1 MKKLLFCIAI
11 FFVFSIN
18 NSYSGNIEKMDS
30 LFAYHIKS
38 LNDTIN
44 KYTTSDEQK
53 IWISGDDRIFVEM
66 VDFIAD
72 FKFDQQGYTHQ
83 PMINRKEVKAIKTW
97 YKKNRKKLNISKIE
111 QYLLLKEEVYNTYK
125 CMNQNDFLNADNAM
139 DKVFN
144 KIDSLK
150 KVNTFIE

>member
-1 MKKLLFCIAI
+1 MKKLFFCIAI

-18 NSYSGNIEKMDS
+18 NAYCNNIEKIDS

-38 LNDTIN
+38 LNDTIS
-44 KYTTSDEQK
+44 KYGISDEQK
-53 IWISGDDRIFVEM
+53 ICISENDRKFVEM

-72 FKFDQQGYTHQ
+72 FKFDFHGYTLQ
-83 PMINRKEVKAIKTW
+83 PMINRKDVKAIKRW
-97 YKKNRKKLNISKIE
+97 YKKNRHRLNISKIE

-125 CMNQNDFLNADNAM
+125 SMDPNDFLNDNNAV
-139 DKVFN
+139 DKVFD

-150 KVNTFIE
+150 KVSTYIK